1 MVSNAPQ
8 EEQVKRTTHSVLEP
22 TLSPRFDDAQELMK
36 KEKQDRVIR
45 PLLGAG
51 ALFIALG
58 LGNILF
64 GGYKAAEYGQ
74 LLARAQAEVERPTQ
88 PGSVEPFQL
97 TGETDKRALYVAK
110 LRNRVDLYDL
120 AVTGGKWILGCG
132 TGLLAA
138 AAWLIRR
145 RRPLAPPAEAPR

>member
-1 MVSNAPQ
+1 
-8 EEQVKRTTHSVLEP
+8 VLE
-22 TLSPRFDDAQELMK
+22 LALCPRFDGAEELMK
-36 KEKQDRVIR
+36 KEKQDRLIR

-74 LLARAQAEVERPTQ
+74 LLARAQAELERPTKS
-88 PGSVEPFQL
+88 GSVEPFQL

-120 AVTGGKWILGCG
+120 AVTGGNWILGCG
-132 TGLLAA
+132 AGLLAA

-145 RRPLAPPAEAPR
+145 RRPLAPPSEAPR